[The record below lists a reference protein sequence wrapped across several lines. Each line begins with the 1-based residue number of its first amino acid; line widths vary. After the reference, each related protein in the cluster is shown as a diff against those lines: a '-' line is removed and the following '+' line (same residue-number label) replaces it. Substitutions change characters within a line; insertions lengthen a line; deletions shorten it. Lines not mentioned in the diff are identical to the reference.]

1 MADETVPAG
10 SGFDDPA
17 VQVAVES
24 GIDAMIAA
32 RLAASAPRWVTVT
45 ALDHD
50 AGTCTVDLGPD
61 GTRTVVMHM
70 IRPRSVGDVVLIEGT
85 ELDRRVVDVK
95 GGFGL
100 FVADGDTGDVK
111 WTRASTA
118 GPGWLYANGSTVV
131 PASWTALID
140 LLGGNVA
147 PDLRNRFPIG
157 AGSTYAVGATGGATT
172 QTLVANNVPA
182 HSHPIT
188 DKEHRHPISSS
199 SSVSADGSVRA
210 EPGTSTNHYSDYAYT
225 GITSTGN
232 QTTTGTSFSILN
244 PYVGLKPYI
253 HR

>member
-1 MADETVPAG
+1 VADETVPAG

-17 VQVAVES
+17 VQVAITA
-24 GIDAMIAA
+24 GIEAVVAA
-32 RLAASAPRWVTVT
+32 QLAAAAPRWVTVT
-45 ALDHD
+45 AIDHD

-111 WTRASTA
+111 WTRSSSA
-118 GPGWLYANGSTVV
+118 GPGWLYADGSTVI
-131 PASWTALID
+131 PDSWAALQD
-140 LLGGNVA
+140 LVGGSVT

-157 AGSTYAVGATGGATT
+157 AGSTYAIGATGGATT
-172 QTLVANNVPA
+172 QTLVANNLPA

-188 DKEHRHPISSS
+188 DKEHRHPISSGN
-199 SSVSADGSVRA
+199 VSMTGGDRT
-210 EPGTSTNHYSDYAYT
+210 EPGTGTAHYSEYAYT

-232 QTTTGTSFSILN
+232 QSTTGASFSILN